1 MKRALCNR
9 LGHIGCFG
17 EWPAAFPLTPALSRR
32 EREPLRPRLG
42 KTEASGLAG
51 KRNAILPLPWGEGR
65 GEGEASAVRR
75 QASKFCQRLLLM
87 LALTCGFTAHAQS
100 GGRFTIVRS
109 VIAGGGTT
117 FSTGGNFTLG
127 STVGQ
132 PTAGLLTGTRYS
144 VPGGFWI
151 TPSFLIFAPVKSG
164 GNFTLSFETTAG
176 KTYLVEYTVSLS
188 TPNWQ
193 PLPNVSGDG
202 TVKTLTDPAAS
213 SVQRYYRVREQ

>member
-1 MKRALCNR
+1 MK
-9 LGHIGCFG
+9 IF
-17 EWPAAFPLTPALSRR
+17 
-32 EREPLRPRLG
+32 
-42 KTEASGLAG
+42 
-51 KRNAILPLPWGEGR
+51 I
-65 GEGEASAVRR
+65 
-75 QASKFCQRLLLM
+75 LLLFISFSG
-87 LALTCGFTAHAQS
+87 TTFAQS
-100 GGRFTIVRS
+100 GGRFTLVRS

-132 PTAGLLTGTRYS
+132 STAGLLTGTRYS
-144 VPGGFWI
+144 VQGGFWI

-188 TPNWQ
+188 APNWQ

-202 TVKTLTDPAAS
+202 TVKTVTDAVAGGG
-213 SVQRYYRVREQ
+213 QRYYRIREQ